1 MYSNEIHL
9 PILITSHLSEHSLP
23 WNNLDQLSCLWAT
36 FTKCKTNIQDGF
48 RLENLSWRLWYR
60 QSVLKK
66 KQRPNTVRDIDYTN
80 AKTTPCSLRR
90 TRSLP
95 NIKQQPQQ
103 QPSVKKI
110 RKFFIDDEQPIKKKP
125 LLRRS
130 STLPKPISLLS
141 EMLSTAKTE
150 TGPSKTTSGLRR
162 CQTKYCR
169 LDQLVLNAA

>member
-36 FTKCKTNIQDGF
+36 FTK
-48 RLENLSWRLWYR
+48 Y
-60 QSVLKK
+60 
-66 KQRPNTVRDIDYTN
+66 YTN

-95 NIKQQPQQ
+95 NIKQQQ

-150 TGPSKTTSGLRR
+150 TGPSKSPSGLRR